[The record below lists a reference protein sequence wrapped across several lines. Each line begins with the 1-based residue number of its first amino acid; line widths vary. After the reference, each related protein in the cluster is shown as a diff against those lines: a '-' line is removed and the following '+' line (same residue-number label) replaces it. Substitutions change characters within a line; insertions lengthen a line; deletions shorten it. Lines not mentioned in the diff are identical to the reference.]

1 MRSRSIAKS
10 ALCIGTAALAAVL
23 ALKQPLIEKVYAEK
37 QQSVQVKLSPKE
49 RKQLFKEFENAVKAG
64 DVEKA
69 EELMNHPSGVIDEKR
84 KTAALMIAARKG
96 HLDIVRMLVEAGAD
110 VNAFDMDSYK
120 TRQAGWTPLVYAA
133 VNDRL
138 DIVKYFIEELGI
150 DVDQRDA
157 VGCTPLMATSYFRK
171 KNLDKNMATIGY
183 LISKGADVNATA
195 SNGTT
200 AFIGTAIDGRVD
212 VAAILVQNG
221 AKPDARTTDYG
232 DTAIYRAVERDRHDF
247 LEFLLSVGVDIDVQN
262 DFGVSPL
269 MKAAGN
275 GSINSVKM
283 LVAKGADVNLRDD
296 AGWNALI
303 WAVRAVDA
311 KVDAE
316 PKENESEIE
325 KKMRELKQKYREESM
340 GIINVLLSSPH
351 MQINAKDNLGK
362 TALDHASDEGARM
375 LLEKHGAKQ

>member
-1 MRSRSIAKS
+1 MV
-10 ALCIGTAALAAVL
+10 ALAAVL
-23 ALKQPLIEKVYAEK
+23 ALKQPLIDRVYAEK

-49 RKQLFKEFENAVKAG
+49 KKQLFKEFENAVKAC
-64 DVEKA
+64 DVEKT
-69 EELMNHPSGVIDEKR
+69 EELMNHPGGVIDEKR

-96 HLDIVRMLVEAGAD
+96 HLDIVRLLVEAGAD

-120 TRQAGWTPLVYAA
+120 TRQVGWTPTIYAA
-133 VNDRL
+133 RNDH
-138 DIVKYFIEELGI
+138 IEVVKYFVEELGI

-157 VGCTPLMATSYFRK
+157 VGCTPLMVTSYFRK
-171 KNLDKNMATIGY
+171 KSLKENAVMIEY
-183 LISKGADVNATA
+183 LISQGADVNAAA

-200 AFIGTAIDGRVD
+200 AIIGTAIDGRVD

-232 DTAIYRAVERDRHDF
+232 DTAIYRAVERDRYDF
-247 LEFLLSVGVDIDVQN
+247 LEFLLSVGVDINVQD
-262 DFGVSPL
+262 DFGVTPL

-275 GSINSVKM
+275 GSATSVKM
-283 LVAKGADVNLRDD
+283 LVAKGADVNIRDD

-325 KKMRELKQKYREESM
+325 RKMRELKQKYREESM
-340 GIINVLLSSPH
+340 EIINVLLSSPH

-362 TALDHASDEGARM
+362 TALDHTNDSEVKK
-375 LLEKHGAKQ
+375 LLKKHGAKQ